1 MICMEGLAGILCIT
15 LTIEEFSKK
24 EVCLVI
30 SYVLP
35 GATCS
40 SYCNILCT
48 CNAIDVSSLYSQTCQ
63 QAVLLQPCNSRALYR
78 LGDAQLSCHDNDD
91 PSSPNAKRI
100 LHDAELS
107 YRVSIDQEGCP
118 SEGGEAPAKVKE
130 QQWFKEQAVKKETEK
145 KAVTGGTTQK
155 TVASSAGK
163 VAASTAGRGGTQAGR
178 GSSTTGT
185 SAQVHIFLNISLLRK
200 NMGMNTICPAE
211 WKNCR

>member
-1 MICMEGLAGILCIT
+1 MICMEGLTGILCIT
-15 LTIEEFSKK
+15 LTREEFSKK

-40 SYCNILCT
+40 SYCSVIG
-48 CNAIDVSSLYSQTCQ
+48 NAIDVSSLCSQTCQ

-100 LHDAELS
+100 LQDAELS

-118 SEGGEAPAKVKE
+118 SVGGGAPAKVKE
-130 QQWFKEQAVKKETEK
+130 QQWFKEQAVKKDAEK

-163 VAASTAGRGGTQAGR
+163 VAASPAGRGGTQAAR

-185 SAQVHIFLNISLLRK
+185 SA
-200 NMGMNTICPAE
+200 
-211 WKNCR
+211 